1 MPTNAAPTRPLA
13 IHKISATCVSPIP
26 WWCYRQQLESRAQPR
41 TMNQFSEYTILGE
54 RHFRLLHLLP
64 RKETADTE
72 PPMIECKLEVAHLDL
87 ENSFEALSYVWGSP
101 NETRPILLEG
111 HVFHCTKS
119 LHTALSRLVLDDQTR
134 VLWVDAICIDQS
146 DLDERAEQVKH
157 MRHIYQEAQSVLS
170 FLGDPFDGIGAAI
183 DYLCAAADDA
193 SIHLNPK
200 YEHFLSVNNMD
211 ASSDQLSEYIVRLF
225 NLPWWKRVWTVQE
238 FCLAKAGSFY
248 CGEHMVPVNKMTQGV
263 ANLLQHAATCCMADD
278 LAFGRSYALADSDV
292 ELDVCDALLRLEQLQ
307 QAAELQ
313 PEALFHN
320 TLLMFRIRLATDPR
334 DKIYGLFGLAPYI
347 GDLVTMDYAAPIE
360 QVYETF
366 TVAYI
371 NRRKN
376 VHLLS
381 ALGGNRALPNLASF
395 APDWTIRPSDGWS
408 TDEGWMLTL
417 FNRAINNRAF
427 FNASA
432 STTAEWEYLGPGRA
446 RANAFIFD
454 TICVAELEQI
464 NPLLLWETTQGW
476 LKRIHELVKKRT
488 IEAKSVTIEED
499 GDSYTREDHRRFL
512 RTLCGDLI
520 HGEDGIEEELVGD
533 SPERIA
539 MLEHWWAILMS
550 SDLPSNVS
558 LNTNDLQRSVYTV
571 SQGRSFVITEKGYM
585 GWADNHVQVGDF
597 VAILAGGV
605 APFILSPAV
614 GADELGKAASG
625 DGTCT
630 RRYRILGD
638 AYIHGIM
645 QGEAFRFAGR
655 ETGQFDELDLV

>member
-1 MPTNAAPTRPLA
+1 
-13 IHKISATCVSPIP
+13 
-26 WWCYRQQLESRAQPR
+26 
-41 TMNQFSEYTILGE
+41 MNQFSEYTILEE

-64 RKETADTE
+64 RKKTAESE

-87 ENSFEALSYVWGSP
+87 PNSFEALSYVWGSP
-101 NETRPILLEG
+101 HETRPILLEG

-119 LHTALSRLVLDDQTR
+119 LHTALSRLVLEDKTR

-157 MRHIYQEAQSVLS
+157 MRYIYQEADAVLS
-170 FLGDPFDGIGAAI
+170 FLGDPFDGIHAAI
-183 DYLCAAADDA
+183 EYLCAAADDA

-200 YEHFLSVNNMD
+200 HEHFISVNNMD

-238 FCLAKAGSFY
+238 FCLAKTGTFY
-248 CGEHMVPVNKMTQGV
+248 CGGHMVPVNKMTQGV

-278 LAFGRSYALADSDV
+278 LAFGGSYALADSDV

-313 PEALFHN
+313 PEGPFHS
-320 TLLMFRIRLATDPR
+320 TLLTFRIRLATDPR
-334 DKIYGLFGLAPYI
+334 DKIYGLFGLAPYVS
-347 GDLVTMDYAAPIE
+347 DLVTMDYAAPVE
-360 QVYETF
+360 RVYEEF

-395 APDWTIRPSDGWS
+395 APDWTIRPSSGWS

-427 FNASA
+427 FNASGGTEA
-432 STTAEWEYLGPGRA
+432 RWEYLGPGKA

-454 TICVAELEQI
+454 TICVAEPEQI
-464 NPLLLWETTQGW
+464 NPLLLWETAQEW
-476 LKRIHELVKKRT
+476 LKGIHELVKKSTRT
-488 IEAKSVTIEED
+488 DKVTTEED
-499 GDSYTREDHRRFL
+499 GNSYTREDHLNFL
-512 RTLCGDLI
+512 RALCGDLI
-520 HGEDGIEEELVGD
+520 HAQDGIEEEPVGD

-539 MLEHWWAILMS
+539 MLEDWWTILMS
-550 SDLPSNVS
+550 SDLPSNIS
-558 LNTNDLQRSVYTV
+558 LNTNDLQRSVYMV
-571 SQGRSFVITEKGYM
+571 SQGRSFVITERGYM
-585 GWADNHVQVGDF
+585 GWADNHVRVGDF

-605 APFILSPAV
+605 APFILSSVV
-614 GADELGKAASG
+614 GPTESGGIEGVSG
-625 DGTCT
+625 DNACV
-630 RRYRILGD
+630 RRYRVLGD

-645 QGEAFRFAGR
+645 QGEAFGLAGR
-655 ETGQFDELDLV
+655 EKGDFDELFLV